1 MDLTVLVN
9 RFTRLCEQKG
19 YKPTVV
25 CRESGA
31 GKDFVSNIKDG
42 RTPSI
47 EKVHLIAEYLDCS
60 IDYLLGRTSTP
71 EIGGAALNSTESA
84 MLTAFREL
92 EPIEQGELIGRA
104 REMAERHEKK
114 LSG

>member
-1 MDLTVLVN
+1 MTSFWNSFLN
-9 RFTRLCEQKG
+9 LCSLKG
-19 YKPTVV
+19 LKPNPVAERV
-25 CRESGA
+25 GKSSGA
-31 GKDFVSNIKDG
+31 VTKWKNGSIPDG
-42 RTPSI
+42 NT
-47 EKVHLIAEYLDCS
+47 LIALADYFNVS
-60 IDYLLGRTSTP
+60 TDYLLGRTSTP